1 MSHALLPETQVPTE
15 SSTAQEPRACGE
27 CLGAGGW
34 FRYEPALEPAPGL
47 IYLCCLRCRGSGQ
60 SALARG

>member
-1 MSHALLPETQVPTE
+1 MPQTLLPDSQVPSE
-15 SSTAQEPRACGE
+15 TAAVPEATACGE

-34 FRYEPALEPAPGL
+34 FRYEPALEPAPGM

-60 SALARG
+60 SAAARG